1 MKKIIIMLICLL
13 LCIGLGSFFVIR
25 KMNSMDVENTALEP
39 TQYEEI
45 SEFSS
50 VDIDLTTMDLC
61 IKKADENAISYRLY
75 DEKKQNLT
83 YSVENG
89 ILSIKESVKSKNL
102 NFSNVKENQNQVIL
116 YTNLD
121 HLILNG
127 KFVSGDVDI
136 RNLTL
141 TDSKLTNVSGDYV
154 LKNVNLSS
162 SFFESV
168 SGDFDMEDKTKVQG
182 DVRVKTTSGDVTFD
196 EVQNVDLLASTT
208 SGDIEIDDKDY
219 VGTASMT
226 IGTNEASL
234 KVSTTSG
241 DISIN

>member
-1 MKKIIIMLICLL
+1 
-13 LCIGLGSFFVIR
+13 
-25 KMNSMDVENTALEP
+25 MDVENMSLEP

-61 IKKADENAISYRLY
+61 IKKADENAISYQLY
-75 DEKKQNLT
+75 NAKKQNLS
-83 YSVENG
+83 YSVEDG
-89 ILSIKESVKSKNL
+89 ILTIKE
-102 NFSNVKENQNQVIL
+102 NVKDKNFKMHNVQDNQNTVIL

-127 KFVSGDVDI
+127 KFVSSDVDI
-136 RNLTL
+136 KNLTL
-141 TDSKLTNVSGDYV
+141 TDSKLMNVSGDYF

-162 SFFESV
+162 SSFESV
-168 SGDFDMEDKTKVQG
+168 SGDFDMEDKTHIQG
-182 DVRVKTTSGDVTFD
+182 DVIIKTTSGDVTFD
-196 EVQNVDLLASTT
+196 QVQNVDLLASTT
-208 SGDIEIDDKDY
+208 SGDIEIDDEDY
-219 VGTASMT
+219 EGKVHKI

-241 DISIN
+241 DISIH